1 LISVAT
7 GEARISAALSL
18 ARAAVAIHQPEAARA
33 GLERVHHEFPS
44 HVELRTVLRSLYE
57 ALGERAA
64 LATILLADA
73 VHVESKPERV
83 ELFQR
88 AARLYLELGDTAAA
102 LEPLNEA
109 CKLEPDDF
117 TTQLLMIDC
126 NIQLGR
132 AADADSA
139 LEAAI
144 AIHKKRRTPEL
155 GVLYQRKG
163 RLAGRQ
169 GDGAEQIRW
178 LNQAM
183 EADRKSG
190 ELASELADVSMALGD
205 HDTAMKALRLLTMMD
220 DPRPMSRA
228 VAFLRQAQIAQLRG
242 DPRRAQQWARKAK
255 SLDEGLAEADQFLAE
270 IGG

>member
-1 LISVAT
+1 M
-7 GEARISAALSL
+7 
-18 ARAAVAIHQPEAARA
+18 
-33 GLERVHHEFPS
+33 
-44 HVELRTVLRSLYE
+44 LRSLYE

-64 LATILLADA
+64 LAAILLADA
-73 VHVESKPERV
+73 AQAGSKTERV
-83 ELFQR
+83 ELYQR

-102 LEPLNEA
+102 LAPLNEA
-109 CKLEPDDF
+109 CQLEPDDF
-117 TTQLLMIDC
+117 TTQLLMIDS
-126 NIQLGR
+126 NILLGR
-132 AADADSA
+132 VADADNA

-155 GVLYQRKG
+155 AVLFQRKG

-190 ELASELADVSMALGD
+190 ELASELAEVSMALGD

-255 SLDEGLAEADQFLAE
+255 SLDDGLAEADRFLAE